1 MYRLASATLTV
12 LSFLWPHLGAAQE
25 TALTID
31 QALTLA
37 RERAPRLVSAR
48 GRIDEA
54 RGRLVGASVS
64 LRTNPSVEAGAG
76 YRSGADGQRSA
87 EGSFTVTQGFEIG
100 GQRGARIAGAQAGL
114 SRATSDSDDATRRVL
129 RDVALAFQRALYA
142 QERARF
148 ATAAEAVAADVLR
161 VSERRH
167 QAGDI
172 PRLDVS
178 LARAALAR
186 ARADVL
192 SAEAGPETA
201 LGELRILLGMGP
213 DEPLAVRGNLRDRR
227 RFEPDELMAR
237 ASRRPDLLSLEA
249 ELLEA
254 RADRDLGS
262 AVRWPELGIGASYER
277 DEGANIGLGVVSF
290 TFPIFERGQGLR
302 AEARARERRVSAEL
316 QAGRTVVTV
325 EVRAALAVYRHRV
338 AAAEELETNA
348 LPLLDQN
355 EAQTRRSYESG
366 QIALSDLLAVRRE
379 IIGTRLEYLAYLLE
393 AANAGIELESSAG
406 VLQ

>member
-1 MYRLASATLTV
+1 MYRLAAATLTV
-12 LSFLWPHLGAAQE
+12 LSFLWPHFGAAQE

-48 GRIDEA
+48 ARIDEA
-54 RGRLVGASVS
+54 RGRLVGASLS

-76 YRSGADGQRSA
+76 HRAGADGKRSTA
-87 EGSFTVTQGFEIG
+87 GSFTVTQGFELG
-100 GQRGARIAGAQAGL
+100 GQRGARIAGAEAGL
-114 SRATSDSDDATRRVL
+114 SRATSDSDEATRRVL
-129 RDVALAFQRALYA
+129 REVALAFLRALYA
-142 QERARF
+142 HERARF
-148 ATAAEAVAADVLR
+148 ATAAEAVAADVFR

-172 PRLDVS
+172 PRLDVNV
-178 LARAALAR
+178 ARAAQAR

-192 SAEAGPETA
+192 AAEAGPEAA
-201 LGELRILLGMGP
+201 LAELRILLGMGP
-213 DEPLAVRGNLRDRR
+213 DEPLAVRGDLRDRR
-227 RFEPDELMAR
+227 RFEPEELLAR

-254 RADRDLGS
+254 RADHDLG
-262 AVRWPELGIGASYER
+262 AATRWPELGIGASYER
-277 DEGANIGLGVVSF
+277 DEGANIGLGIVSF

-302 AEARARERRVSAEL
+302 AEARARERRVSGEL
-316 QAGRTVVTV
+316 QAGRAIVAV
-325 EVRAALAVYRHRV
+325 EVRAALAVYRHRA

-379 IIGTRLEYLAYLLE
+379 IIGTRLEYLGYLLE
-393 AANAGIELESSAG
+393 AAYAGIELESSAG